1 MFCHR
6 FGLEVYVTRHAWERM
21 DQRDITRELLLDIL
35 ETGDIRYKDTKR
47 LWVAK
52 EVLERDDNM
61 VCTAIIL
68 EDRLVVK
75 TVMHHF
81 SWEE

>member
-1 MFCHR
+1 MFCQR
-6 FGLEVYVTRHAWERM
+6 FGLEVHVTRHAWERM
-21 DQRDITRELLLDIL
+21 AQRKITRELLLDVL
-35 ETGDIRYKDTKR
+35 ETGDIRYKDTQR

-52 EVLERDDNM
+52 EIFERDDNM
-61 VCTAIIL
+61 VCAAIML